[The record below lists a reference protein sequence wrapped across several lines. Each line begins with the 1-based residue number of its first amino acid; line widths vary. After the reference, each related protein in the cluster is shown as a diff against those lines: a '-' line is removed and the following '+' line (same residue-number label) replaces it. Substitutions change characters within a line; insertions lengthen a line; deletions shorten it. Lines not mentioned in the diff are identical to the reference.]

1 MGVCA
6 GGSQELRRQLEENP
20 DWESDLLALYQF
32 DVWDAIDGRAPVRV
46 AASYIQRLIY
56 EPKSVWRAKQL
67 GGPELKDHIRY
78 FGWDAN
84 SDILADVFD
93 AINAQTRQAVLA
105 NTDPKHQD
113 KVPEIPPYPRPG
125 VEEVKPP
132 EPPKQ
137 SLADFGMQLRGMFA
151 AGNLGG

>member
-1 MGVCA
+1 MGCCT
-6 GGSQELRRQLEENP
+6 GGSKELRRQLEDNP
-20 DWESDLLALYQF
+20 DWEHDLLALYDF
-32 DVWDAIDGRAPVRV
+32 DIWDAIDGRLPVRR

-93 AINAQTRQAVLA
+93 AINGNTRTIMSIVS
-105 NTDPKHQD
+105 QD
-113 KVPEIPPYPRPG
+113 QSKVPDIDPYPRPG
-125 VEEVKPP
+125 VEEVKAP

-137 SLADFGMQLRGMFA
+137 SLADFGSQLRMMFA